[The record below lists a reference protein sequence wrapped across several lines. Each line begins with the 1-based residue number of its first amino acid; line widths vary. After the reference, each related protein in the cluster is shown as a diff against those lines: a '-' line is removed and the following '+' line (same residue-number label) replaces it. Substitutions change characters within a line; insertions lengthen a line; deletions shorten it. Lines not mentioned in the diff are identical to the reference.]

1 MSSDDTTIKISDLF
15 SGEDIKL
22 DNYYTTMADDN
33 TVTIT
38 TSSDSITLG
47 DSIWTDFNNSGWQTI
62 PLTDPEI
69 RIGNTTLTEKKL
81 NDLLTLLDMIENM
94 PANSG
99 IKKLFNAHKA
109 IRNIGGNSD
118 QTESN

>member
-15 SGEDIKL
+15 SGEDIQL

-38 TSSDSITLG
+38 TSSDSISLG
-47 DSIWTDFNNSGWQTI
+47 DSIWTDFNNSSWAGTFA
-62 PLTDPEI
+62 DPEI
-69 RIGNTTLTEKKL
+69 TLGKTTLTEKKL

-94 PANSG
+94 PDNSG
-99 IKKLFNAHKA
+99 IKKLFNTHKA